1 VERTIGTRPF
11 HEQTVVL
18 EDQFERKT
26 TRVRRPL
33 LTATPSTRTV
43 TQFTCYR
50 FIDAFGQPAPRP
62 TSTSSTKTT
71 SSISTTA

>member
-1 VERTIGTRPF
+1 MSALNIDHFKCYRVERTIGTRPF

-33 LTATPSTRTV
+33 LYCDAVDKDGHPVHLLPHHRRLRTAGT
-43 TQFTCYR
+43 
-50 FIDAFGQPAPRP
+50 
-62 TSTSSTKTT
+62 
-71 SSISTTA
+71 STTA